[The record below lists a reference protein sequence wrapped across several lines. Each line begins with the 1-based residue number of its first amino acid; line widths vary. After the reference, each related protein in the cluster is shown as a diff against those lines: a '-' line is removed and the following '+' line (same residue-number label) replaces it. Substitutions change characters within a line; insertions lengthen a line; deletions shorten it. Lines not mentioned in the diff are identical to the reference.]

1 MGIPGKTKQRQ
12 LIADFNRYGYA
23 VIERALD
30 ENDTQLLRHE
40 CDSLVNHCYLE
51 DDLVHDL
58 GCVIE
63 PLTSGLADAAVK
75 SCLQLRHSVDHFR
88 QYRGSI
94 HDPRVTY
101 LLLSIL
107 GRVARMFLPVADGP
121 YLLNEQYIVKPPRSG
136 RSTEFAWHQDS
147 QYLPS
152 GLQQEPTVSCWV
164 ALNDVAFDNGTVIVD
179 PYPSEV
185 PSQPGQEPQDSVTSY
200 ITHHTRA
207 AQNYSIP
214 RQAFAFGRD
223 TQSPDDIPGR
233 YRIITMPAGS
243 ILVMSGLVFHCSSPN
258 ESASFRRCWM
268 PQFSANALYH
278 LSPLFPDSTAP
289 VPAHHS
295 PTSPAPPGTLTSKD
309 APAPEPTT
317 EPVGGLA
324 IDPVRTQEPGSLV
337 AFAVPIDGRSRRAGR
352 MGLKDS
358 SPHTH

>member
-1 MGIPGKTKQRQ
+1 MGNPGKAKQRK
-12 LIADFNRYGYA
+12 LIAHFNRYGYA

-30 ENDTQLLRHE
+30 ESDTQLLRHE

-51 DDLVHDL
+51 DDVVHDL

-63 PLTSGLADAAVK
+63 PLTSGIRDTDVK
-75 SCLQLRHSVDHFR
+75 DRLRLRHSTDLFR

-101 LLLSIL
+101 LLLSKL
-107 GRVARMFLPVADGP
+107 GRVAQMFLPTTDGP

-152 GLQQEPTVSCWV
+152 GLQQEPAVSCWV

-185 PSQPGQEPQDSVTSY
+185 SCQPDQEPQQSVASY

-207 AQNYSIP
+207 AQSYSLP
-214 RQAFAFGRD
+214 RQTFAFGRD

-243 ILVMSGLVFHCSSPN
+243 ILVMSGLVYHCSSPN
-258 ESASFRRCWM
+258 DSASFRRCWM
-268 PQFSANALYH
+268 PQYSANALYH
-278 LSPLFPDSTAP
+278 LPPSLSDSTASVPTHGVSVSP
-289 VPAHHS
+289 VP
-295 PTSPAPPGTLTSKD
+295 PDTRNCNEAPVLETKPMGELVVDS
-309 APAPEPTT
+309 
-317 EPVGGLA
+317 LQ
-324 IDPVRTQEPGSLV
+324 TQEPVLLV
-337 AFAVPIDGRSRRAGR
+337 ALAVPIDSRSRRAGR
-352 MGLKDS
+352 VGLKDTN
-358 SPHTH
+358 HHNH